1 MDFRKALWS
10 QRQGINSLRLG
21 LSNTIKALLGLRQAL
36 RGSGRQTLA
45 LRGFEGRE
53 TAPQEPEATQEGM
66 GLSCSEITKCS
77 DSPYIGLSHF
87 NP

>member
-1 MDFRKALWS
+1 MDFRQALWS
-10 QRQGINSLRLG
+10 QRRGINGLRLG
-21 LSNTIKALLGLRQAL
+21 LNKTIKSLLGLTQAL
-36 RGSGRQTLA
+36 RGSERQIRA

-66 GLSCSEITKCS
+66 ELSCSEKTKCS

>member
-1 MDFRKALWS
+1 MDFRQALWS
-10 QRQGINSLRLG
+10 QRQGIKGLRLG
-21 LSNTIKALLGLRQAL
+21 LSNTVKALLGLRQAL
-36 RGSGRQTLA
+36 RASERQTRA

-53 TAPQEPEATQEGM
+53 IAPQEPQATQEGM

-77 DSPYIGLSHF
+77 GSPYIGLSHF